1 MIFQKVV
8 MHADDYDDYDWENF
22 DWDNWPIIYCDHTP
36 RPAQA

>member
-1 MIFQKVV
+1 